1 MAEKEANTNYG
12 FSDIHR
18 YLNGQMTAKEMHD
31 MERAALQD
39 PFLADAIEGY
49 ENANKQQSEKHLNE
63 ITAAVQ
69 GNHQRGK
76 IIAISK
82 RKRYGWLAVASVLF
96 CLGISV
102 FVLYQNKNNN
112 KLAVVT
118 SNDVKR
124 GKTKDSFDHENN
136 KLSAPKEDSVAVTM
150 RDATI
155 SAKPKK
161 EERIGTI
168 ISKKKEREPD
178 VAASASPLKKEDSL
192 LMAAAPAAS
201 LTYRSKIATAQPSL
215 QATMD
220 TLHNDSM
227 DKSTATGYTT
237 RAFASS
243 PKPSWT
249 TDKNKP
255 FILSEVQVIKIN
267 KKIKEATDTSAI
279 KPEGGWQF
287 FEDYLFAKLS
297 KKDSSAVA
305 NHLNNMS
312 NLELEFSVSETGSPY
327 GVHVLHA
334 PDSLTANKAVAAIEN
349 GPKWISS
356 DKKEKRLNIKF

>member
-49 ENANKQQSEKHLNE
+49 ENANKQQSEKHLNQ
-63 ITAAVQ
+63 ITAAIQ

-112 KLAVVT
+112 KLAAVT

-150 RDATI
+150 QDATI
-155 SAKPKK
+155 LAKPKK

-178 VAASASPLKKEDSL
+178 VVASVSPLKKEDSL
-192 LMAAAPAAS
+192 LVAAAPAAS
-201 LTYRSKIATAQPSL
+201 LTYRSKTMSAQPPL
-215 QATMD
+215 PTTTD
-220 TLHNDSM
+220 TLHNDST
-227 DKSTATGYTT
+227 DKSVATGYAT
-237 RAFASS
+237 RANTFSR
-243 PKPSWT
+243 WT
-249 TDKNKP
+249 TDKGKP
-255 FILSEVQVIKIN
+255 FVLSEVQVIKIN

-287 FEDYLFAKLS
+287 FEDYLFAKIS

-305 NHLNNMS
+305 NQLP
-312 NLELEFSVSETGSPY
+312 NLGNVELEFSVSETGLPY
-327 GVHVLHA
+327 DVRVIHA
-334 PDSLTANKAVAAIEN
+334 PDSTTANKAVTAIEQ
-349 GPKWISS
+349 GPKWINT
-356 DKKEKRLNIKF
+356 DKKEKRLNLKF